1 MEKQSAEERAYGQII
16 RLILSGQYKPG
27 DFLLEVE
34 LAPRLGMSRTPVSRA
49 LGRLVAEDFLSRM
62 PKKGCFIPFPSAEDA
77 EAVFSARMAVE
88 GQAAASAALKA
99 SDQEVRKLKR
109 IVRLDEEA
117 VAKGSKETYAEINE
131 KFHLGIARA
140 SRNPYLEKWCVNS
153 FWRTYI
159 YVFDFDSFYRAAGRQ
174 DIPEQSTPGQHAA
187 ILDAIE
193 AKRPE
198 EAASLMRSH
207 IRHTYEGLLIRG
219 PATDPGPGSQG

>member
-1 MEKQSAEERAYGQII
+1 MEKQTAEERAYGQII

-153 FWRTYI
+153 FWRSNI
-159 YVFDFDSFYRAAGRQ
+159 YVFYFDSFYRAAGRQ

-207 IRHTYEGLLIRG
+207 IRHTYEGLLIRKSATG
-219 PATDPGPGSQG
+219 PDHGSQG

>member
-1 MEKQSAEERAYGQII
+1 MEKQTAEERAYGQII

-88 GQAAASAALKA
+88 GQAEASAALKA

-117 VAKGSKETYAEINE
+117 VARGSKETYAEINE

-140 SRNPYLEKWCVNS
+140 SRNPYLEK
-153 FWRTYI
+153 
-159 YVFDFDSFYRAAGRQ
+159 
-174 DIPEQSTPGQHAA
+174 
-187 ILDAIE
+187 
-193 AKRPE
+193 
-198 EAASLMRSH
+198 
-207 IRHTYEGLLIRG
+207 
-219 PATDPGPGSQG
+219 

>member
-117 VAKGSKETYAEINE
+117 VARGSKETYAEINE

-153 FWRTYI
+153 FWRSNI
-159 YVFDFDSFYRAAGRQ
+159 YVFYFDSFYRAAGRQ

-207 IRHTYEGLLIRG
+207 IRHTYEGLLIRKSATG
-219 PATDPGPGSQG
+219 PDPGSQG

>member
-1 MEKQSAEERAYGQII
+1 MEKQTAEERAYAQII

-117 VAKGSKETYAEINE
+117 VARGSKETYAEINE

-153 FWRTYI
+153 FWRSNI
-159 YVFDFDSFYRAAGRQ
+159 YVFYFDSFYRAAGRQ

-207 IRHTYEGLLIRG
+207 IRHTYEGLLIRKSATG
-219 PATDPGPGSQG
+219 PDHGSQG